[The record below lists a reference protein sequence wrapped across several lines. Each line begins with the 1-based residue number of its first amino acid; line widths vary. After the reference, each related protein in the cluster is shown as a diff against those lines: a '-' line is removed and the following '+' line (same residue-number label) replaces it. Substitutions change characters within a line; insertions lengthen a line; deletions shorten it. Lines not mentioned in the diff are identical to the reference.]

1 MSNGNIGQLLFVF
14 VIIYFFF
21 DMGKKLAYKE
31 YENDGIPWIL
41 TILLF
46 IFGIFYLNARDM
58 TGYVLSLPMITYV
71 FMKIFENSE
80 KNIKRVFL
88 GAMGSIA
95 MEMVA
100 TGILGLGGAEALV
113 SAGISFVMYAIT
125 A

>member
-1 MSNGNIGQLLFVF
+1 
-14 VIIYFFF
+14 
-21 DMGKKLAYKE
+21 
-31 YENDGIPWIL
+31 
-41 TILLF
+41 
-46 IFGIFYLNARDM
+46 M